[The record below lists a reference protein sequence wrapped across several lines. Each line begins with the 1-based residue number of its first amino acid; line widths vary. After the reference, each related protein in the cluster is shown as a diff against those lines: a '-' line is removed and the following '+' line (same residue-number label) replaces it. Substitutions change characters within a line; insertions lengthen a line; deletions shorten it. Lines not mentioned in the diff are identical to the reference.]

1 MTCSGP
7 DVRSGWSRDKW
18 RMDCSSPCFC
28 LLWHN
33 CAKRWTD
40 ICAWDHIAA
49 VLPLSHNLNGPI
61 FPPRKT
67 CSRSCFFP
75 FCLATV
81 TQARPLAGKHVNN
94 ISTFGHTGSNPHKC
108 AKKNRPKNTCCLIQ
122 VLRLTPNQAPVH
134 WLPSVRLSRP
144 EHRWILQTRRQQE
157 VVLTFVLRLAP
168 LVSCFTFRFYT
179 RVRRLFDQIRLD
191 GFIFLIY
198 WRNSCLQQH

>member
-1 MTCSGP
+1 M
-7 DVRSGWSRDKW
+7 
-18 RMDCSSPCFC
+18 
-28 LLWHN
+28 
-33 CAKRWTD
+33 
-40 ICAWDHIAA
+40 AA

-81 TQARPLAGKHVNN
+81 TQARPLAAQGSRWETRKQHKH
-94 ISTFGHTGSNPHKC
+94 IRTHRIQSTYVC
-108 AKKNRPKNTCCLIQ
+108 EKNRPKNTCCLIQ

-157 VVLTFVLRLAP
+157 VVLTLMLRLAP

-179 RVRRLFDQIRLD
+179 RVRRLLDQIGLD
-191 GFIFLIY
+191 SYFIDLLEKFVFI
-198 WRNSCLQQH
+198 